1 MVDAVTLSFRKY
13 SKLPSRLHRVA
24 LVCHILYLTGS
35 RTCVSS
41 VTSCRNIALLGST
54 GSIGQHTLEVVR
66 HLAPRFRVTYLT
78 ANRNLDLLRRQIEEF
93 RPRGV
98 LLRDPSRAELL
109 RRDLNGAVEILTG
122 EEGLEEIVGRRD
134 VDLVLSSLVGFAGL
148 KPTLRAIEAGKD
160 IALANKETLVVG
172 GELIM
177 ERVRATG
184 VRLLPVDSEHSA
196 ILQCLQGEELSAV
209 SRLLLT
215 ASGGPFLHTARERF
229 RSITRAE
236 ALDHPTWKMGR
247 KVTIDSATLMNKGLE
262 VIEAHWLFGIPRSR
276 IEVVIHPQSI
286 IHSMVE
292 FVDGSIKAQLGI
304 PDMKIP
310 IRYALT
316 YPERPAAPFR
326 RLDFA
331 ELKQLTFFSPDL
343 DRFRCLALAYRAL
356 ETGGTAPAV
365 LNGANEE
372 AVELFL
378 EERIP
383 FSAIPELIEEALVAH
398 IPLRRPTL
406 DDLIGADRDG
416 RACVRRNATA
426 YAQ

>member
-1 MVDAVTLSFRKY
+1 MVT
-13 SKLPSRLHRVA
+13 
-24 LVCHILYLTGS
+24 T
-35 RTCVSS
+35 
-41 VTSCRNIALLGST
+41 CRNIALLGST
-54 GSIGQHTLEVVR
+54 GSIGQHTLDVVR

-93 RPRGV
+93 QPHGV
-98 LLRDPSRAELL
+98 LVRDPSRATLL
-109 RRDLNGAVEILTG
+109 RQSLDRGIEVLSG
-122 EEGLEEIVGRRD
+122 EEGLEEIVGRSD

-172 GELIM
+172 GEIIM
-177 ERVRATG
+177 ERVKATG
-184 VRLLPVDSEHSA
+184 VRLLPIDSEHSA
-196 ILQCLQGEELSAV
+196 ILQCLQGEDIASV

-215 ASGGPFLHTARERF
+215 ASGGPFLHTSRDRF
-229 RSITRAE
+229 HTITRAE
-236 ALDHPTWKMGR
+236 ALTHPTWKMGS
-247 KVTIDSATLMNKGLE
+247 KITIDSATLMNKGLE
-262 VIEAHWLFGIPRSR
+262 VIEAHWLFGIPPSN

-310 IRYALT
+310 IHYALT

-331 ELKQLTFFSPDL
+331 VLKEMTFFAPDIEK
-343 DRFRCLALAYRAL
+343 FRCLGLAYEAL
-356 ETGGTAPAV
+356 KAGGTVPAV
-365 LNGANEE
+365 LSAANEV

-383 FSAIPELIEEALVAH
+383 FSAIPELIEEALAAH
-398 IPLRRPTL
+398 VPVRRPTL
-406 DDLIGADRDG
+406 DDLVCADREG
-416 RACVRRNATA
+416 RSLVRRNATA